1 MKIIHSINLEKK
13 RLELHIESNVFNEY
27 FANFTGYAKTYPN
40 LPKDMQIG
48 RDGSTVIISLPIPIL
63 DFSSM
68 NDVQEGI
75 QRIGIEKEST
85 KSLTETVMTLISK
98 FFWMANRHMN
108 QTREFLP
115 LFGYPEEELKNDVLT
130 AMENK
135 RNLLLIENYSDYL
148 DFSSSE
154 KSPEDYYKV
163 AFNQYLINY
172 EDNKSEYCDVVSMIQ
187 MGKFEEWREIYKPK
201 LKYTEWF

>member
-13 RLELHIESNVFNEY
+13 RLELHVESNVFNEY
-27 FANFTGYAKTYPN
+27 YANFTGYAKTYPN
-40 LPKDMQIG
+40 LPKGMQIG
-48 RDGSTVIISLPIPIL
+48 RDGSTVIISLPIPVL
-63 DFSSM
+63 DFSST
-68 NDVQEGI
+68 NDMQEGI

-115 LFGYPEEELKNDVLT
+115 LFGYPEEDLKMDVLT

-148 DFSSSE
+148 DFSKSE

-172 EDNKSEYCDVVSMIQ
+172 ETNKSEYSDVVSML
-187 MGKFEEWREIYKPK
+187 MLGKFDEWREIYKPK